1 MFFLQAGYYFAPTS
15 INFRELYN
23 VTADYYMLKNI
34 YAEASEELK
43 GLLHDRLQQA
53 LACKGSAQCEG
64 HLQLP

>member
-1 MFFLQAGYYFAPTS
+1 M
-15 INFRELYN
+15 
-23 VTADYYMLKNI
+23 TADYYMLKNI